1 MSWWFVRINY
11 IFDMYTIH
19 VIIETPKEIDLNIHP
34 QDGANFKVVYH
45 GGLVG
50 EMFLDNGN
58 WEAVSA
64 DDLDTGGYPI
74 YEYDENSGHADILL
88 DQDVITLIGRELDRM
103 TGRTAV

>member
-1 MSWWFVRINY
+1 MDPFNI
-11 IFDMYTIH
+11 
-19 VIIETPKEIDLNIHP
+19 VIKAQNEQIDLNIHP

-58 WEAVSA
+58 WQAVSA
-64 DDLDTGGYPI
+64 DDLDSAGYPV

-88 DQDVITLIGRELDRM
+88 DQQVIADIGRELDRVL
-103 TGRTAV
+103 GRSSH